1 MGSSRG
7 PCYLPEVGEA
17 SGCAGRF
24 FQQDRAE
31 SNARERER
39 RDSNTQTHTH
49 TQRKRATERVV
60 EREAPHGEKAPSAS
74 SASCCCSRLTARASE
89 QHTHWN
95 QWRITEEAP
104 LRDAN
109 LSCSPRPSA
118 APLYS
123 PRGPPPSLIIVPP
136 GIRAPLWSFGLS
148 RPWLFTTRRLTSGA
162 HAPEEQHPLVSLMA
176 AGSLSGSLRSSWS
189 T

>member
-1 MGSSRG
+1 VGSSKDR
-7 PCYLPEVGEA
+7 CYLPEVGEA

-74 SASCCCSRLTARASE
+74 SASCCCSRLTARVSE

-95 QWRITEEAP
+95 QWRITEEALRRQP
-104 LRDAN
+104 LLLASPLCRATVQPSGPATFLNHSSTRDTCPA
-109 LSCSPRPSA
+109 LVFRPITAVAVHSQA
-118 APLYS
+118 YI
-123 PRGPPPSLIIVPP
+123 RGTCP
-136 GIRAPLWSFGLS
+136 
-148 RPWLFTTRRLTSGA
+148 
-162 HAPEEQHPLVSLMA
+162 
-176 AGSLSGSLRSSWS
+176 
-189 T
+189 